1 MLFFNYYFTEEGSI
15 RFPKYMDYCLYMT
28 VQRDNSWS
36 VKQIIDHAFESDI
49 VDEEE
54 TEGLYAQCF
63 DYVAKYHP
71 FGRSIY

>member
-1 MLFFNYYFTEEGSI
+1 MFFNYYFTEEGSI

-54 TEGLYAQCF
+54 TEGLYRQCF
-63 DYVAKYHP
+63 DYVAKYHT